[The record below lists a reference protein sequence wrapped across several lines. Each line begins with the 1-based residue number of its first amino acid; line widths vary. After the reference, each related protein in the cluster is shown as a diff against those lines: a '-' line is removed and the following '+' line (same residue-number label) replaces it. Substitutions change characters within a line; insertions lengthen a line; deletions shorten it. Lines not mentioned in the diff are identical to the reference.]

1 MVRLSLL
8 ILFPFHFN
16 EWPFHRPE
24 GVENEKCHYFHLKK
38 KKKISLSWLWIKV
51 NHNIERPLMLILAAG
66 LDSRYL
72 WSCSFLWLQTL
83 MTLKSCPWCQ
93 QQLMNRN
100 LALVCDASDEDL
112 WQQSRA
118 DCTPWCW
125 LQQQSATG
133 TTWNGCPSLWVDN
146 LLLASTNFSHLW
158 SVIGRWCQRWNQ
170 WPTHRYIFFQM
181 IRNIISIALS
191 RQIRIAATRGE
202 RRFFFKMKISG
213 SRPAHLSAAN
223 QLLAFFMFSLLTL
236 CMLPFHGS
244 QIPRVRE
251 RGAKA
256 ESHHHHFNIITSHR
270 QINSVRQPK

>member
-1 MVRLSLL
+1 MKTVSGFFERPRARLGVKCFLMSRPQLPADDLITRQLLFAWLAGTTSVRAAPTCPTHTHTHTHTHRREMVRLSLL

-158 SVIGRWCQRWNQ
+158 SVIGRWCQRRNQ
-170 WPTHRYIFFQM
+170 WPTHRYIFFPDDPQHYFD
-181 IRNIISIALS
+181 
-191 RQIRIAATRGE
+191 
-202 RRFFFKMKISG
+202 RFKPPDKNRSNEGREKVFF
-213 SRPAHLSAAN
+213 
-223 QLLAFFMFSLLTL
+223 
-236 CMLPFHGS
+236 
-244 QIPRVRE
+244 
-251 RGAKA
+251 
-256 ESHHHHFNIITSHR
+256 
-270 QINSVRQPK
+270 